1 MNLVKILQDI
11 PTIETK
17 TVTLRKIKTE
27 DAYNLFQY
35 YNNENV
41 YQHLDWNGPES
52 TEDADRIIRIWNKWF
67 EQGWVIRFAITEKI
81 TNKIIGTIF
90 LNNFEGRRA
99 EIGYEL
105 SEDHWKKGIMS
116 EAMKEIINLGFNQL
130 GLTRIQAFFVKKIS
144 LPNIY

>member
-1 MNLVKILQDI
+1 M
-11 PTIETK
+11 
-17 TVTLRKIKTE
+17 
-27 DAYNLFQY
+27 
-35 YNNENV
+35 
-41 YQHLDWNGPES
+41 
-52 TEDADRIIRIWNKWF
+52 
-67 EQGWVIRFAITEKI
+67 
-81 TNKIIGTIF
+81 
-90 LNNFEGRRA
+90 NNFEGRRA